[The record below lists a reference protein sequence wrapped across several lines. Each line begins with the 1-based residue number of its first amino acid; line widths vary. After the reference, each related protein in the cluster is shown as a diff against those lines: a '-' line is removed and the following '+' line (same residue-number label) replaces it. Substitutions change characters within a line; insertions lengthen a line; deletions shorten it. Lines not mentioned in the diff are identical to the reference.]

1 MTSSTAANELV
12 ELSLRNDEIRLTL
25 AVVFWVMIL
34 LPSYAYA
41 FSYTLETGMAL
52 TFSGFAFVSS
62 TETLFSSTK
71 EKSNGFFSVGEKRK
85 LLLSVAV
92 KVVIAVLLN

>member
-1 MTSSTAANELV
+1 MTSPIAANEV
-12 ELSLRNDEIRLTL
+12 AELSLRDDEIRLTL

-41 FSYTLETGMAL
+41 FNYTLETGMAL
-52 TFSGFAFVSS
+52 TFYAFAFVSS
-62 TETLFSSTK
+62 TETLFSWTM
-71 EKSNGFFSVGEKRK
+71 EKSNSFFSVGEKRK

-92 KVVIAVLLN
+92 KVIIAVLLN